1 MPKIVTTHVV
11 RSDQVAHYLRPRDDL
26 VIERADG
33 DHEFALVSGPFDRYH
48 RSVSVEPGG
57 DLVSVTETIGYHLA
71 IPVWRPL
78 FALPVRGLL
87 RQPHHPATEDDEP
100 TAAGHRPWWAPPDH
114 FDARVSMGL
123 SLLCVFAVL
132 SGYLGALLSQT
143 NTYFRQ
149 DFRVSEGAVGVMLAV
164 TRVGAVLALVI
175 VALADRRGRRWV
187 LILSAVAGCVLT
199 ATGALVPDLAWL
211 GVSQTVAR
219 AFSTALTLVISIMAV
234 EEMPAGSRAFA
245 VSVLTAT
252 AALGA
257 GICVM
262 LLKLAD
268 IGPWAWRLLYLIP
281 LPAIPLCVRLGRQ
294 LPETERFERHQR
306 VARQARTSWRAGLA
320 SMNRGRLALLSV
332 AGFLLALFVLPASS
346 FMNDYLRTDRGFS
359 TQAVIAFQILTNT
372 PGGVGIVVG
381 GRLADQRGRRIIGSI
396 GIAGGTLFTVLM
408 FVTSGPQIWV
418 WSLLG
423 TVIGAIAV
431 PALAVYGPEL
441 FPTESRG
448 LANGLINL
456 VTVVGSAAGLALAGW
471 LADQAGGLG
480 TAMTVLA
487 IGPVV
492 VVVLILMLFPET
504 AARELEDLNPLDR
517 QEALEGDPTTPP
529 SHPEDD
535 PSGPNDQGG

>member
-26 VIERADG
+26 VVERDDG
-33 DHEFALVSGPFDRYH
+33 DQQFSLVSGPFDRYH
-48 RSVSVEPGG
+48 RSVTLAAGPGVDQVG
-57 DLVSVTETIGYHLA
+57 VTETVSYHLA

-87 RQPHHPATEDDEP
+87 RQPHHPADADDEP
-100 TAAGHRPWWAPPDH
+100 TGRGPRPWWAPPDH
-114 FDARVSMGL
+114 FDARVSVGL
-123 SLLCVFAVL
+123 SLMCVFAVL

-149 DFRVSEGAVGVMLAV
+149 DFGATNGAVGLMLAA
-164 TRVGAVLALVI
+164 TRVGALLALVI

-187 LILSAVAGCVLT
+187 LILSAVAGCALT
-199 ATGALVPDLAWL
+199 ATGALAPDLVWL
-211 GVSQTVAR
+211 GISQTVAR
-219 AFSTALTLVISIMAV
+219 AFSAALTLVISIMAV

-262 LLKLAD
+262 LLKVAD
-268 IGPWAWRLLYLIP
+268 LGSGAWRILYVVP
-281 LPAIPLCVRLGRQ
+281 LPAIPVSIWLGRR

-306 VARQARTSWRAGLA
+306 VVHHPATTRRLEGWRTALA
-320 SMNRGRLALLSV
+320 SMDRGRLLLLSV
-332 AGFLLALFVLPASS
+332 SGFLLALFVLPASS
-346 FMNDYLRTDRGFS
+346 FLNDYLRTDRGFS

-396 GIAGGTLFTVLM
+396 GIAAGTFFTVLM

-456 VTVVGSAAGLALAGW
+456 FAVLGSATGLALAGW
-471 LADQAGGLG
+471 LADRAGGLG
-480 TAMTVLA
+480 TAMVVLA
-487 IGPVV
+487 VGPVV
-492 VVVLILMLFPET
+492 VVALILLLFPET
-504 AARELEDLNPLDR
+504 AARELEDINPLDR
-517 QEALEGDPTTPP
+517 LEAVEAAGPDPPP
-529 SHPEDD
+529 AAT
-535 PSGPNDQGG
+535 